1 MRSTGSGVGSPL
13 DYASRLQGRLECD
26 VLIVGAR
33 VAGATLATMLGA
45 GGMKVI
51 LIDTASF
58 PSATLS
64 THFFRGEWG
73 VAALVRLGVLD
84 EVLALGPPKLVC
96 QYDYVEGVVEPQ
108 VSDAQSPGAL
118 GFCLSVRR
126 ERLDDILVRRA
137 AREAAVTVLE
147 RTRFVETISDRK
159 RVVGARISRNGE
171 LLDVT
176 CRFLVGADGRRS
188 AVAKAVDAV
197 AEVSDPPMRA
207 LYYQYVR
214 DFPSPGDAGP
224 EFSLRGDEIAYVFP
238 SDDSLAC
245 VAVSVNMERFR
256 ALRSSLA
263 TEFRNVIDGHPGLAG
278 RFAHA
283 EPASRV
289 LGCGPETSY
298 VRRPVGAGWALVGD
312 ASIHQDPWSGRG
324 IDFATTHATF
334 LAEALLDAAAGG
346 NAEREAMHRYNELR
360 DGHGLAG
367 YRETTEFA
375 ADIGRLSEG

>member
-1 MRSTGSGVGSPL
+1 
-13 DYASRLQGRLECD
+13 

-33 VAGATLATMLGA
+33 VAGATLATLLGA
-45 GGMKVI
+45 GGMRVV

-58 PSATLS
+58 PSTTLS

-73 VAALVRLGVLD
+73 VSALVRLGVLD

-96 QYDYVEGVVEPQ
+96 QYDYAEGSLEPQ
-108 VSDAQSPGAL
+108 VSGAQSPGAP

-126 ERLDDILVRRA
+126 EPLDDVLIRRA
-137 AREAAVTVLE
+137 ARESTVTVME
-147 RTRFVETISDRK
+147 ETRFLDMIRDGDHVA
-159 RVVGARISRNGE
+159 GARISRAGE
-171 LLDVT
+171 HLDVM
-176 CRFLVGADGRRS
+176 CRFVVGADGRRS
-188 AVAKAVDAV
+188 AVAKAVDAPV
-197 AEVSDPPMRA
+197 EVSDPPVRA

-214 DFPSPGDAGP
+214 DFPAPGEAGP
-224 EFSLRGDEIAYVFP
+224 EFSLQGDEIAYVFP
-238 SDDSLAC
+238 SDGSLAC
-245 VAVSVNMERFR
+245 VAVSVNLERFR
-256 ALRSSLA
+256 AMRGSLA
-263 TEFRNVIDGHPGLAG
+263 TGFRNVIDEHPAFAG

-283 EPASRV
+283 EPVSRV

-334 LAEALLDAAAGG
+334 LAEALLDAGAGDI
-346 NAEREAMHRYNELR
+346 AERDSLHRYRTRR
-360 DGHGLAG
+360 DEHGLPG

-375 ADIGRLSEG
+375 ADISRLSEG

>member
-1 MRSTGSGVGSPL
+1 M
-13 DYASRLQGRLECD
+13 QERLECD

-58 PSATLS
+58 PSTTLS

-73 VAALVRLGVLD
+73 VSALVRLGVLD
-84 EVLALGPPKLVC
+84 EILALGPPKLAC
-96 QYDYVEGVVEPQ
+96 QYDYAEGAVEPQ
-108 VSDAQSPGAL
+108 VSGAQSPGTV

-126 ERLDDILVRRA
+126 EPLDDILVRRA
-137 AREAAVTVLE
+137 ARESTVTLLE
-147 RTRFVETISDRK
+147 RTRFVDVIRGGG

-171 LLDVT
+171 HRDVA
-176 CRFLVGADGRRS
+176 CRHVVGADGRRS

-197 AEVSDPPMRA
+197 DDVSDPPMRA

-214 DFPSPGDAGP
+214 GFSSPGEAGP

-238 SDDSLAC
+238 SDNSLAC
-245 VAVSVNMERFR
+245 VAVSVNLEQFR
-256 ALRSSLA
+256 KMRGSLA
-263 TEFRNVIDGHPGLAG
+263 TGFRNAIDAHPALAE

-283 EPASRV
+283 EQASRV

-312 ASIHQDPWSGRG
+312 ASIHQDPWTGRG

-346 NAEREAMHRYNELR
+346 NTERDAMLGYHERR
-360 DGHGLAG
+360 DEHGLPG

-375 ADIGRLSEG
+375 ADISRLSEG